1 MKIAIL
7 TNDSTLLTL
16 LTSVVDAVA
25 IADNGSGISEF
36 DYFLPPSPK
45 NRWMGRQGEIV
56 SPSLQGVG

>member
-1 MKIAIL
+1 MRIAIL
-7 TNDSTLLTL
+7 TDDSTLLTL
-16 LTSVVDAVA
+16 LTSVVDA